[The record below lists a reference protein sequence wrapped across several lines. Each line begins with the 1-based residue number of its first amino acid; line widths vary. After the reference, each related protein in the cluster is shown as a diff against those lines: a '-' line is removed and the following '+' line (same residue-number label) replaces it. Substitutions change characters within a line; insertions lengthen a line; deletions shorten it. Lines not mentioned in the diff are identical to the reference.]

1 MTSTHDA
8 PPFDS
13 SVASSAFSAHMR
25 AEAFTSS
32 ALRCEAAFASIST
45 SAQLRADAFASSA
58 FSAPL
63 REAAFAFFTL
73 LSALVFAQAPNPA
86 RDLVNPFIGTG
97 GHGHTFPG
105 ACVPNGLV
113 QLSPDTRPDGYMD
126 WDGCGGYHYS
136 DSLIYGFSHTH
147 LSGTGVAD
155 LCDVLITPVSG
166 SGGMAFDGSVTRSR
180 FSHSSEVAGAGYYKV
195 DLLGPPP
202 SHADG
207 SSIHAARPTRIDGS
221 SIKAELTATARV
233 GVHRY
238 DFPKGQAARI
248 VLNLSHRDKLLGF
261 EIRKVSENEVVG
273 ERRSSSWAKDQRL
286 FFCMRFS
293 KPIQAEDVLPSH
305 LVDRGAGYSFGAL
318 DVPLIVKV
326 GISAVSIEGARANLE
341 AEVPHWDFDRV
352 RAEAEAAWNAKLNK
366 VQVKG
371 GTKEQQRA
379 FYTALYH
386 SYVAPYIF
394 NDADGQYRGMD
405 GQVHKADHNV
415 YTVFSLWDTFRALH
429 PLMTVLE
436 PKMTEDWI
444 KTFLL
449 HYQQGGRLP
458 VWELWGNETD
468 CMIGYHSV
476 SVISDAYAKG
486 IRGFDTKLAL
496 EAMVASAEAD
506 HFGLKAYRERG
517 YISSEDEPES
527 VSRTLEYA
535 YDDWCIARFAEMISE
550 VEVAQRFYARSR
562 NWQNLFDPE
571 TRFFRARRNGG
582 FMQPFDPYE
591 VNFNFT
597 EANAWQYG
605 FFVPH
610 DMDRFISLA
619 GGPSGL
625 AGRLDALF
633 TAKSQTTG
641 RDQSD
646 ITGLIGQ
653 YAHGNEPS
661 HNFAYLYNLS
671 DRPLSTDVFL
681 QRIMQ
686 NFYTDAPDGLIGNED
701 CGQMSAW
708 LVMSALGFYPI
719 CPGDPNYTIGWPLF
733 DEATID
739 LGNGAPWR
747 MRTDVIG
754 NDRSHVESF
763 TWNGEPPDLYRT
775 VAHEDVIK
783 GGELHFVLGP
793 RAGGSPGRFIPE
805 PEGDVAPVPI
815 ITANSTTFKNSL
827 EVTVTC
833 LPGPWK
839 MKVTWGCDD
848 DDQIFQAVDDEPI
861 VLTCS
866 GWVHAFVVEE
876 GDPLGVNAHHVSA
889 HFTKIEGNYRVKLES
904 TYANQYAAGGDN
916 ALIDGVRGGKDFRT
930 GEWQGY
936 RDQDLVLL
944 VDLGRVQRLK
954 RVGLSVLQDQKS
966 WIWLPSEV
974 NFSVSTNQ
982 RQWSSATISHDVDRK
997 ADGGITRELWRE
1009 LGGRKARYIT
1019 ITAKNAGVCPD
1030 WHPGKGG
1037 TTWIFAD
1044 EVMIE
1049 AEP

>member
-1 MTSTHDA
+1 M
-8 PPFDS
+8 S
-13 SVASSAFSAHMR
+13 SHS
-25 AEAFTSS
+25 
-32 ALRCEAAFASIST
+32 
-45 SAQLRADAFASSA
+45 SSA

-63 REAAFAFFTL
+63 REAAFAFLPPRSPRLSVRALATHRVTQAFLSL
-73 LSALVFAQAPNPA
+73 LLPAALFAQTPNPA

-105 ACVPNGLV
+105 ACVPNGMV

-155 LCDVLITPVSG
+155 LCDVLLMPMPGLASTEPEKY
-166 SGGMAFDGSVTRSR
+166 RSS
-180 FSHSSEVAGAGYYKV
+180 F
-195 DLLGPPP
+195 
-202 SHADG
+202 SHADEVANG
-207 SSIHAARPTRIDGS
+207 GYYSVNLTNGV
-221 SIKAELTATARV
+221 KAELTASTRA

-238 DFPKGQAARI
+238 AFPANQVANI
-248 VLNLSHRDKLLGF
+248 VIDLRHRDYLNASS
-261 EIRKVSENEVVG
+261 IMRVSDREVVG

-293 KPIQAEDVLPSH
+293 KPLPPQEGQGTIADQIDATQREADVL
-305 LVDRGAGYSFGAL
+305 YFGDL
-318 DVPLIVKV
+318 NGEPLIVKV

-341 AEVPHWDFDRV
+341 AEVPHWDFDLV
-352 RAEAEAAWNAKLNK
+352 RKQAEDAWNAKLNK

-386 SYVAPYIF
+386 CYVAPYIF
-394 NDADGQYRGMD
+394 NDADGSYRGMD
-405 GQVHKADHNV
+405 GEVHKADHDV

-436 PKMTEDWI
+436 PEMTRDWI
-444 KTFLL
+444 RTFLL
-449 HYQQGGRLP
+449 QYQQGGRLP

-476 SVISDAYAKG
+476 SVIADAYAKG
-486 IRGFDTKLAL
+486 IRDFDTKLAL
-496 EAMVASAEAD
+496 QAMVASAEAD
-506 HFGLKAYRERG
+506 RFGLKAYRERD

-535 YDDWCIARFAEMISE
+535 YDDWCIARFAEMISDD
-550 VEVAQRFYARSR
+550 EVAQRFYARSR

-582 FMQPFDPYE
+582 FTQPFDPYE
-591 VNFNFT
+591 VNFHFT
-597 EANAWQYG
+597 EANAWQYA

-610 DMDRFISLA
+610 DMDRFTAMS

-625 AGRLDALF
+625 AQRLDALF
-633 TAKSQTTG
+633 TVKENTTG

-661 HNFAYLYNLS
+661 HGFAYLYNLS
-671 DRPLSTDVFL
+671 DRPLSTDVFVR
-681 QRIMQ
+681 RIAQ
-686 NFYTDAPDGLIGNED
+686 DFYTDQPDGLIGNED

-708 LVMSALGFYPI
+708 LVWSALGLYPI
-719 CPGDPNYTIGWPLF
+719 CPGDSQYTIGWPLF
-733 DEATID
+733 DEASID
-739 LGNGAPWR
+739 LGDGKHWR
-747 MRTDVIG
+747 MSTEVLG
-754 NDRSHVESF
+754 KDRSHVERF
-763 TWNGEPPDLYRT
+763 TWNGEEPETYRT
-775 VAHEDVIK
+775 LSHDELMK
-783 GGELHFVLGP
+783 GGELRFALGP

-805 PEGDVAPVPI
+805 IADDWTPVPI
-815 ITANSTTFKNSL
+815 IQAERQSFTDSLLITISSSDERANLLFRIDDNKDMVGYKAPFWIHGSCTITASAMAPL
-827 EVTVTC
+827 ERQ
-833 LPGPWK
+833 GRRN
-839 MKVTWGCDD
+839 
-848 DDQIFQAVDDEPI
+848 FI
-861 VLTCS
+861 VS
-866 GWVHAFVVEE
+866 KPVVARFNKYE
-876 GDPLGVNAHHVSA
+876 GGRS
-889 HFTKIEGNYRVKLES
+889 IKLES

-936 RDQDLVLL
+936 RDQDV
-944 VDLGRVQRLK
+944 VAMIDLGKVMKLK
-954 RVGLSVLQDQKS
+954 RVGLSALQDQKS

-974 NFSVSTNQ
+974 TISVSANQ
-982 RQWSSATISHDVDRK
+982 RQWSSATSTHDVDRQSE
-997 ADGGITRELWRE
+997 GGIVRELWRD
-1009 LGGRKARYIT
+1009 LGGRKARYIA
-1019 ITAKNAGVCPD
+1019 ITAKNAGPCPD

-1037 TTWIFAD
+1037 SSWIFLD
-1044 EVMIE
+1044 EVLIE
-1049 AEP
+1049 TQP